1 MAFLE
6 LEDVQGGQMLAC
18 CCSSSQRRPRRVW
31 VGAASFASCH
41 ISHGAFT
48 GPAGA
53 VLGLPHCPQGSAAP
67 LLPPCPLLTP
77 SALPLFS
84 GASLWVRGISSSVA
98 GQLQRACLASSHLPG
113 APKMGS
119 CLAPTLLRLGMPSS
133 RAQGC
138 PMDAPA
144 LEDVPWTP
152 GARI

>member
-1 MAFLE
+1 
-6 LEDVQGGQMLAC
+6 MLAC

-53 VLGLPHCPQGSAAP
+53 VLGLPHCPQAAGLCSSTP
-67 LLPPCPLLTP
+67 SSLSPPPSFLLVPLLTP
-77 SALPLFS
+77 SALPRSS

-98 GQLQRACLASSHLPG
+98 GQLQRGCLAFSHLPG
-113 APKMGS
+113 APKVGS
-119 CLAPTLLRLGMPSS
+119 CLVPTLLRLGMPSS
-133 RAQGC
+133 RALGC

-144 LEDVPWTP
+144 LEDVLWTP

>member
-1 MAFLE
+1 MCR
-6 LEDVQGGQMLAC
+6 EDKCLLAAVVPPSAAHGGC
-18 CCSSSQRRPRRVW
+18 GWEQRPLPAVT
-31 VGAASFASCH
+31 
-41 ISHGAFT
+41 SHTEPSRAL
-48 GPAGA
+48 P
-53 VLGLPHCPQGSAAP
+53 GLCWGFHTAHRLQGSAAP

-77 SALPLFS
+77 SALPRSS

-113 APKMGS
+113 APKVGS

-144 LEDVPWTP
+144 LEDVPWMP